1 MEVMDMEYQDIQYE
15 SSVTVS
21 EHDALLVVDMQ
32 NDFMPTGAL
41 PVVGGDMIVNGIN
54 SMMKLFNEGG
64 SSVVLTQD
72 WHPDGHHSFAS
83 AHKDKEPYDAYDADG
98 LGPVLWPDHCAQG
111 SPGAAFHK
119 GLNTHLA
126 HGIIRKGYHLSI
138 DSYSGFVEN
147 DKKTPT
153 GLDGYLK
160 DRKTRRV
167 FVCGLALDYCVFY
180 TAEDALNKGY
190 AVYVILDLTKAVDS
204 PQGSVSHALET
215 LTGAGA
221 NYINYRDIQGS

>member
-15 SSVTVS
+15 SFVTVS

-32 NDFMPTGAL
+32 NDFMPKGAL
-41 PVVGGDMIVNGIN
+41 PVDEGDMIVNGVN
-54 SMMKLFNEGG
+54 SMMKLFNESG

-72 WHPDGHHSFAS
+72 WHPEGHHSFAS
-83 AHKDKEPYDAYDADG
+83 AHEDKEPYDVYDADG
-98 LGPVLWPDHCAQG
+98 LGPVLWPDHCVQG
-111 SPGAAFHK
+111 SAGAAFHHEI
-119 GLNTHLA
+119 NTNLA

-147 DKKTPT
+147 DKKTST
-153 GLDGYLK
+153 GLNGYLK
-160 DRKTRRV
+160 DRKIRRV

-190 AVYVILDLTKAVDS
+190 EVYVILDLTKAVAS
-204 PQGSVSHALET
+204 PQGSVSNALEA

-221 NYINYRDIQGS
+221 KYINYRDIRSS